1 MSDITFRKLSSSDA
15 DSVACLHIAAFKTS
29 IASLLGIPYLTKH
42 YRSYLSYCSISLG
55 VFHKDRLIGFIALS
69 DPRSPCSSRL
79 DFNLLLY
86 SLIFSFIPSLI
97 LHPIRAISTFVY
109 LPISL
114 IHKFQPFK
122 SFSNCF
128 TSLSLDYIA
137 VSPSFQSS
145 GLGKQLLH
153 RAFKLVS
160 INSFDSV
167 STRSH
172 NMRLIS
178 YYQTYYPTYIIKR
191 TSFLSLTI
199 NSVVISLTGFLS

>member
-1 MSDITFRKLSSSDA
+1 MSDITIRKLLPSDA
-15 DSVACLHIAAFKTS
+15 DSVASLHISAFKTS
-29 IASLLGIPYLTKH
+29 IASLLGIPYLIKH

-55 VFHKDRLIGFIALS
+55 VFHNDRLIGFIALS
-69 DPRSPCSSRL
+69 DPKSPFSLRL
-79 DFNLLLY
+79 DFTSLLN
-86 SLIFSFIPSLI
+86 SFIFSFIPSFF
-97 LHPIRAISTFVY
+97 LHPLRAISSFVY

-114 IHKFQPFK
+114 IHKFQPFN
-122 SFSNCF
+122 SLSNCF

-137 VSPSFQSS
+137 VLPSFQSS

-153 RAFKLVS
+153 RAFKLAL

-172 NMRLIS
+172 NIRLIN

-199 NSVVISLTGFLS
+199 NSVVISLTGSLS